1 MSWNLF
7 IWGTAITIPNSY
19 SSEDCPACE
28 PYEDDQVIRMGGC
41 VMEKLRWYFKNGT
54 KFEEYSVL
62 YSDDS
67 FILVQND
74 NTKKYSYGLRR
85 DFGTLCGFPV
95 NQSCLTTDEVKEM
108 LSVCRYR

>member
-1 MSWNLF
+1 
-7 IWGTAITIPNSY
+7 
-19 SSEDCPACE
+19 
-28 PYEDDQVIRMGGC
+28 
-41 VMEKLRWYFKNGT
+41 MEKLRWYFKNGT

-85 DFGTLCGFPV
+85 EFGTLYGFPV
-95 NQSCLTTDEVKEM
+95 NQSCLTTDEAKEM
-108 LSVCRYR
+108 LSAFVNIDKSYLDSLGDIAQENINRWNGMLKAIT